1 MTGNKVLLDTSI
13 VIELFKGDQEVLN
26 FLDKQQ
32 NVFIAAAVLA
42 ELYLGA
48 YRSANV
54 QKHIEQ
60 IKAFLLQ
67 CTVLSADQA
76 TAEACAKVKAALL
89 KKGKPIPEN
98 DIWIAAT
105 ALQYD
110 LPLYTNDKHFSEV
123 DNISL
128 VGH

>member
-1 MTGNKVLLDTSI
+1 MTGSKVLLDTNV
-13 VIELFKGDQEVLN
+13 VIELFKGDQQILT
-26 FLDKQQ
+26 FLETQQ

-48 YRSANV
+48 YRSANE
-54 QKHIEQ
+54 QKHIQQ
-60 IKAFLLQ
+60 IKNFLLK

-76 TAEACAKVKAALL
+76 TAESCARVKAALL

-105 ALQYD
+105 AIQYD
-110 LPLYTNDKHFSEV
+110 LPLYTLDKHFSEV
-123 DNISL
+123 ENITL
-128 VGH
+128 Q

>member
-1 MTGNKVLLDTSI
+1 MN
-13 VIELFKGDQEVLN
+13 
-26 FLDKQQ
+26 KQQ
-32 NVFIAAAVLA
+32 NVFIATAVLA
-42 ELYLGA
+42 ELLLGA

-54 QKHIEQ
+54 HKHIEQ
-60 IKAFLLQ
+60 IKAFLLE
-67 CTVLSADQA
+67 CTVLSADQG
-76 TAEACAKVKAALL
+76 TAEACSKVKAALL

-128 VGH
+128 VEQ